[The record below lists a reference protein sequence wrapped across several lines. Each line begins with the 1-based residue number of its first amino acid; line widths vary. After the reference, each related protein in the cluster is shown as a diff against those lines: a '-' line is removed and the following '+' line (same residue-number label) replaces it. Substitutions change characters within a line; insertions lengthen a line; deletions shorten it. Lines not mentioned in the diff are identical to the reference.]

1 MLDSLF
7 VQAAHLLD
15 PIADAPE
22 PPKDYPSWLAEL
34 FPAHVTAPL
43 AAHHH
48 RIWQWVWALERGIR
62 PDPLVVLLARGGAK
76 STSAEMACVAV
87 GAHRKRR
94 YALYISGTQKQADD
108 HVGNVASMLESPTVA
123 TYYPDLSE
131 RDLNK
136 FGVSKGWRHNR
147 LRTAAGF
154 TVDALGLDVDVRG
167 IRLEENRPDLLIL
180 DDVDDAED
188 SIETVRKKIRIITQ
202 KILPAGSPDVA
213 TLFVQNI
220 VHYESVAA
228 RLAGLAS
235 EEADFLADRE
245 VIGPVPALV
254 GFQAEKIPG
263 TVKWR
268 IVSGTPTWAGQDR
281 ATCQFQINDWGIR
294 AFRSEAQHERT
305 PPVGQAFPEF
315 DASVHVVEG
324 VTIGTDWPRF
334 RAVDYGYAAP
344 FCCLWG
350 ARRPD
355 GAVVI
360 YRELYAAGLPAAEQA
375 KAVARLSGDEVY
387 SASVGD
393 PSMWA
398 SNREG
403 QQYKSNATLY
413 RENGVSLTKASNE
426 RVIGWGVL
434 HALLAFD
441 DVQPPNLLIDR
452 SCSNLIRTLP
462 MMVQDAHKV
471 EDIDTDQEDHA
482 PDAARYLVMK
492 AAGNSI
498 AALLSQ
504 IAAGA
509 SPDRPTAPDPLL
521 RDRETP
527 VDPSNPPE
535 NWPKVVVPPARSPFG
550 VVVAGGLG

>member
-1 MLDSLF
+1 M
-7 VQAAHLLD
+7 QAASLLS
-15 PIADAPE
+15 PQVDAPPAPE
-22 PPKDYPSWLAEL
+22 DYESWLTAL

-43 AAHHH
+43 ADHHH
-48 RIWQWVWALERGIR
+48 RIWRWVWALERGVR
-62 PDPLVVLLARGGAK
+62 PAPLVVLLARGGAK

-123 TYYPDLSE
+123 NYYPDISE

-188 SIETVRKKIRIITQ
+188 SIDTVRKKIRIITQ

-228 RLAGLAS
+228 RLAGRAS
-235 EEADFLADRE
+235 EKADFLAGRE
-245 VIGPVPALV
+245 VIGPIPALV
-254 GFQAEKIPG
+254 GFQVERVPG

-268 IVSGTPTWAGQDR
+268 ITSGTPTWAGQNLQ
-281 ATCQFQINDWGIR
+281 TCQAQVDDWGIK
-294 AFRSEAQHERT
+294 AFRAEAQHERT
-305 PPVGQAFPEF
+305 PPEGQAFPEF
-315 DASVHVVEG
+315 DATVHVVDAVE
-324 VTIGTDWPRF
+324 IGESWPRF
-334 RAVDYGYAAP
+334 RAIDYGFAAAY
-344 FCCLWG
+344 CCLWG

-355 GAVVI
+355 GGVVI
-360 YRELYAAGLPAAEQA
+360 YREDYGAGFTAEKQA
-375 KAVARLSGDEVY
+375 KRVALLSGDETY
-387 SASVGD
+387 KASVGD

-403 QQYKSNATLY
+403 QRYKSTAQTY
-413 RENGVSLTKASNE
+413 RECGVALTKASNE
-426 RVIGWGVL
+426 RVIGWAAI
-434 HALLAFD
+434 HTLLAFD
-441 DVQPPNLLIDR
+441 DEMAPSLTIHR
-452 SCSNLIRTLP
+452 SCENLIRTLP
-462 MMVQDAHKV
+462 MMVKDSNNP
-471 EDIDTDQEDHA
+471 EDIDTDLEDHA
-482 PDAARYLVMK
+482 SDTLRYLVMVAVGHILAGLLAATRDTGK
-492 AAGNSI
+492 A
-498 AALLSQ
+498 Q
-504 IAAGA
+504 Q
-509 SPDRPTAPDPLL
+509 PKAPDPLL

-527 VDPSNPPE
+527 VDPANPPE
-535 NWPKVVVPPARSPFG
+535 RWPEVLTPPTTFG
-550 VVVAGGLG
+550 AIVAGGG